1 MQNEAGDLVDLYIPR
16 KCSWTNRL
24 IQSKDKASVQ
34 LNVAEIDES
43 GRFNGDVKTYA
54 IAGYVR
60 DHVRVQPNIMC
71 AWLPLRVLLTSC
83 SHLAFCSRSRTAHFG
98 T

>member
-60 DHVRVQPNIMC
+60 DHSESDS
-71 AWLPLRVLLTSC
+71 ALW
-83 SHLAFCSRSRTAHFG
+83 HLISKG
-98 T
+98 TKQASSSP